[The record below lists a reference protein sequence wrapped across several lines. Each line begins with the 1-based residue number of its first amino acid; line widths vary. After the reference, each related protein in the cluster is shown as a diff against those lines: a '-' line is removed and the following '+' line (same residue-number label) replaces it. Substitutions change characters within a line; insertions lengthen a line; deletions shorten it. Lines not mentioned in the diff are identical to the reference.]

1 MAMMAIVVAVIGSGG
16 CVSSLEAER
25 MPGVNLSTLKSF
37 YVRKLPADGRGI
49 ERLIANEL
57 TARGKRASYGPEQ
70 RPAYPVDAIVT
81 YQDNWMWDIT
91 MYMIAL
97 SISIRDP
104 NNDVQLASGHST
116 RSSLVRKSPEEMV
129 KEVLT
134 KIFAAR

>member
-1 MAMMAIVVAVIGSGG
+1 
-16 CVSSLEAER
+16 
-25 MPGVNLSTLKSF
+25 
-37 YVRKLPADGRGI
+37 
-49 ERLIANEL
+49 
-57 TARGKRASYGPEQ
+57 
-70 RPAYPVDAIVT
+70 
-81 YQDNWMWDIT
+81 MWDIT